1 VPRRLLQAE
10 GAVVFAAALVLYI
23 DADFSIVALVVL
35 FLAPDLALLVF
46 LLSPKAGAIAYDL
59 VHIEVWPVL
68 LAALGVLTDERLP
81 IQIALIWLA
90 HIGLDRALGYGLRYP
105 TAPAE
110 SHLDRV

>member
-1 VPRRLLQAE
+1 MPRRLLQAE
-10 GAVVFAAALVLYI
+10 GAVVFAASLALYI

-35 FLAPDLALLVF
+35 FLAPDLAFVVF

-59 VHIEVWPVL
+59 MHIEVWPVL
-68 LAALGVLTDERLP
+68 LGTLGVLVDERLP

-90 HIGLDRALGYGLRYP
+90 HIGLDRMLGYGLRYP